1 MVYPM
6 VYMDHSST
14 TPMRPEAV
22 EAMLPYFSET
32 YGNPSSLY
40 ALADQSRNA
49 LDEAREGVARVLACR
64 SSEVIFTSGGTESD
78 NAALKGVAFARRGEG
93 DHIITSVIEHHAV
106 LHSCEQ
112 LENEGFDVTYL
123 EVGPDGLVDPA
134 DVEAAITDRT
144 TVVSIIYANNEI
156 GVIQDISRISRVIRA
171 ESERRGR
178 GIAFHTDA
186 VQAAGWLALDV
197 DSLGVDMLSLSGHKF
212 HGPKGAGVLYL
223 RRGTAFTA
231 QMAGGGQEQDRR
243 SGTENV
249 PLIVGLSV
257 ALELAS
263 AEREAVADRVT
274 GQRDRLIE
282 GIMERIPD
290 VSLNGHPRRRLPNNV
305 NVSFEGIEAEPLL
318 IGLDLAGVAASTQSA
333 CTAASLEPSH
343 VLMTLGMSKKAAM
356 GSLRLTLGRDTSDED
371 IDTVLDVLPRVV
383 GELRS
388 MPTFATGGATGEA
401 TGGMAGG

>member
-1 MVYPM
+1 M
-6 VYMDHSST
+6 VYMDHSAT

-22 EAMLPYFSET
+22 EAMLPYFSEA

-40 ALADQSRNA
+40 ALAEQSRNA
-49 LDEAREGVARVLACR
+49 LDEARESVARVLACR
-64 SSEVIFTSGGTESD
+64 PSEVVFTSGGTESD
-78 NAALKGVAFARRGEG
+78 NAALKGVAFGRREEG
-93 DHIITSVIEHHAV
+93 DHIITSAIEHHAV

-112 LENEGFDVTYL
+112 LGNEGFDVTYL

-144 TVVSIIYANNEI
+144 IVISIIYANNEI
-156 GVIQDISRISRVIRA
+156 GVIQDISRISHVIRA

-178 GIAFHTDA
+178 SIAFHTDA
-186 VQAAGWLALDV
+186 VQAAGWLPLDV
-197 DSLGVDMLSLSGHKF
+197 DSLGVDLLSLSGHKF

-223 RRGTAFTA
+223 RRGTPFTA
-231 QMAGGGQEQDRR
+231 QMAGGGQEHDRR

-263 AEREAVADRVT
+263 AERDVVADRVT

-290 VSLNGHPRRRLPNNV
+290 VRLNGHPRRRLPNNV
-305 NVSFEGIEAEPLL
+305 NVSFKGIEAEPLL
-318 IGLDLAGVAASTQSA
+318 IGLDLAGVAASSQSA
-333 CTAASLEPSH
+333 CSAASLEPSH
-343 VLMTLGMSKKAAM
+343 VLLSLGMSREAAM
-356 GSLRLTLGRDTSDED
+356 GSLRLTLGRGTSDED

>member
-1 MVYPM
+1 MI
-6 VYMDHSST
+6 YMDHSAT
-14 TPMRPEAV
+14 TPMRPEAI
-22 EAMLPYFSET
+22 EAMLPYFSEE

-40 ALADQSRNA
+40 ALAEQSRNA
-49 LDEAREGVARVLACR
+49 LDEARERVARVLACR
-64 SSEVIFTSGGTESD
+64 PSEIVFTSGGTESD
-78 NAALKGVAFARRGEG
+78 NAALKGAAMARRAEG

-112 LENEGFDVTYL
+112 LENDGFDVTYL
-123 EVGPDGLVDPA
+123 EVGPDGLVEPA
-134 DVEAAITDRT
+134 DVRAAITDRT

-156 GVIQDISRISRVIRA
+156 GVIQDIPRISRVIHA
-171 ESERRGR
+171 EAERRER
-178 GIAFHTDA
+178 GIVFHTDA
-186 VQAAGWLALDV
+186 VQAAGWLTLDV

-263 AEREAVADRVT
+263 AERDVVARRVT
-274 GQRDRLIE
+274 GQRDRLVE
-282 GIMERIPD
+282 GIMELIPD

-305 NVSFEGIEAEPLL
+305 NVSFEGVEAEPLL
-318 IGLDLAGVAASTQSA
+318 IGLDLAGVAASSQSA
-333 CTAASLEPSH
+333 CSAASLEPSH
-343 VLMTLGMSKKAAM
+343 VLMALGMSQEAAM
-356 GSLRLTLGRDTSDED
+356 GSLRLSLGHDTTDED
-371 IDTVLDVLPRVV
+371 IVTVLDVLPRVV

-388 MPTFATGGATGEA
+388 MPSFAAGGATG
-401 TGGMAGG
+401 G

>member
-1 MVYPM
+1 M
-6 VYMDHSST
+6 VYMDHSAT
-14 TPMRPEAV
+14 TPMRPEAI
-22 EAMLPYFSET
+22 EAMLPYFSEA

-40 ALADQSRNA
+40 ALAELSRNA
-49 LDEAREGVARVLACR
+49 LDEARERVARVLACR
-64 SSEVIFTSGGTESD
+64 PSEVVFTSGGTESD
-78 NAALKGVAFARRGEG
+78 NAALKGAAMARRAEG
-93 DHIITSVIEHHAV
+93 DHIITSAIEHHAV

-112 LENEGFDVTYL
+112 LEHEGFDVTYL

-156 GVIQDISRISRVIRA
+156 GVIQDIPRLSRLIHA
-171 ESERRGR
+171 EAERRGR
-178 GIAFHTDA
+178 DIAFHTDA
-186 VQAAGWLALDV
+186 VQAAGWLTLDV

-212 HGPKGAGVLYL
+212 HGPKGAGVLFL

-263 AEREAVADRVT
+263 TERDVVAGRVT

-282 GIMERIPD
+282 GIMERIPN

-305 NVSFEGIEAEPLL
+305 NVSFQGIEAEPLL
-318 IGLDLAGVAASTQSA
+318 IGLDLAGVAASSQSA
-333 CTAASLEPSH
+333 CSSASLDPSH
-343 VLMTLGMSKKAAM
+343 VLMALGMSREAAM
-356 GSLRLTLGRDTSDED
+356 GSLRLSLGRDTTDED
-371 IDTVLDVLPRVV
+371 VDTVLDVLPRVV

-388 MPTFATGGATGEA
+388 MPSMATGGA
-401 TGGMAGG
+401 AGG

>member
-78 NAALKGVAFARRGEG
+78 NAALKGVALARRGEG

-318 IGLDLAGVAASTQSA
+318 IGLDLAGVAASSQSA
-333 CTAASLEPSH
+333 CSAASLEPSH
-343 VLMTLGMSKKAAM
+343 VLMSLGMSREAAM

-371 IDTVLDVLPRVV
+371 IDIVLDVLPRVV

>member
-49 LDEAREGVARVLACR
+49 LDEARESVARVLVCR

-78 NAALKGVAFARRGEG
+78 NAALKGVALARRGEG

-123 EVGPDGLVDPA
+123 EVGRDGLVDPA

-178 GIAFHTDA
+178 AIAFHTDA
-186 VQAAGWLALDV
+186 VQAAGWLPLDV
-197 DSLGVDMLSLSGHKF
+197 DSLGVDMLGLSGHKF

-318 IGLDLAGVAASTQSA
+318 IGLDLAGVAASSQSA
-333 CTAASLEPSH
+333 CSAASLEPSH
-343 VLMTLGMSKKAAM
+343 VLMSLGMSREAAM

-388 MPTFATGGATGEA
+388 MPSLGTGGATGGIS
-401 TGGMAGG
+401 GG

>member
-78 NAALKGVAFARRGEG
+78 NAALKGVALARRGEG

-318 IGLDLAGVAASTQSA
+318 IGLDLAGVAASSQSA
-333 CTAASLEPSH
+333 CSAASLEPSH
-343 VLMTLGMSKKAAM
+343 VLMSLGMSREAAM

-388 MPTFATGGATGEA
+388 MPSLG